1 MIKIITFGTFDVFHV
16 GHVRILKR
24 AKAEGDYLIVG
35 VSSDDLNLSKKGRAP
50 VYSLQS
56 RIEIIE
62 SLHFVDEVFIEE
74 SLDLKRQYINQF
86 GANKL
91 VMGNDWEKKFDYLKD
106 ACEVI
111 YLPRTPSVSTTE
123 IIEVIREIR

>member
-1 MIKIITFGTFDVFHV
+1 M
-16 GHVRILKR
+16 
-24 AKAEGDYLIVG
+24 IVG